1 VTRSSRGHAILG
13 HAPRDPLAEERFV
26 MSMPNTARAWTLA
39 ELHRLP
45 EDGNKYELVYGELFV
60 TPAPTEEHE
69 TIAARLTRMIDPY
82 VAKHR
87 LGLVYRPRAV
97 VQRRKSEVEPDLMV
111 RTERIRR
118 KGSWRGAPVPLL
130 VVEIVS
136 PTTRRR
142 DHIKKRT
149 YYEDIGVAEYWI
161 VDASERS
168 VRVVRPNVED
178 TVVTATLSW
187 MPAGVPRP
195 LAISLAR
202 LFAGIK
208 PGEE

>member
-1 VTRSSRGHAILG
+1 
-13 HAPRDPLAEERFV
+13 
-26 MSMPNTARAWTLA
+26 MSMPNAARAWTLA

-69 TIAARLTRMIDPY
+69 TIASRLSRILDPY
-82 VAKHR
+82 VEAQG

-111 RTERIRR
+111 RAERIRR
-118 KGSWRGAPVPLL
+118 KGSWRGAPVPIL

-142 DHIKKRT
+142 DHIKKRK

-161 VDASERS
+161 IDASERC
-168 VRVVRPNVED
+168 VRVVRPKTED
-178 TVVTATLSW
+178 QVAKSQLTWA
-187 MPAGVPRP
+187 PAGATRP
-195 LAISLAR
+195 LSISLAK
-202 LFAGIK
+202 LFAGVE
-208 PGEE
+208 PADE

>member
-1 VTRSSRGHAILG
+1 
-13 HAPRDPLAEERFV
+13 
-26 MSMPNTARAWTLA
+26 MSMPTTARAWTLA

-69 TIAARLTRMIDPY
+69 TIASRLARMIDPY

-111 RTERIRR
+111 RAERIRR
-118 KGSWRGAPVPLL
+118 RGSWRGAPVPLL

-136 PTTRRR
+136 PTTRLR
-142 DHIKKRT
+142 DHIKKRN
-149 YYEDIGVAEYWI
+149 YYADIGVAEVWI
-161 VDASERS
+161 VDAGDRS
-168 VRVVRPNVED
+168 VRVVRPNAED
-178 TVVTATLSW
+178 VVVTRTLTW
-187 MPAGVPRP
+187 TPAGVARR
-195 LAISLAR
+195 LVISLAKV
-202 LFAGIK
+202 FAGV
-208 PGEE
+208 EAAED

>member
-1 VTRSSRGHAILG
+1 
-13 HAPRDPLAEERFV
+13 

-45 EDGNKYELVYGELFV
+45 DDGNKYELVDGELYV
-60 TPAPTEEHE
+60 TPPPTEEHE
-69 TIAARLTRMIDPY
+69 TIAARLARVLDPF
-82 VAKHR
+82 VAAQG

-111 RTERIRR
+111 RAERMRR

-130 VVEIVS
+130 VVEILS

-142 DHIKKRT
+142 DHVKKRA
-149 YYEDIGVAEYWI
+149 YYENIGVPDYWI
-161 VDASERS
+161 VDASDRS
-168 VRVVRPNVED
+168 VRVVRPNAEDVVE
-178 TVVTATLSW
+178 TKTLRW
-187 MPAGVPRP
+187 MPAGAARP
-195 LAISLAR
+195 LAISLAK
-202 LFAGIK
+202 LFAGVQ